1 MEFTVRLYKFNIM
14 LSLRPKSSNGL
25 VLLFEVLIFMY
36 EALCNKPNTLI
47 SVVHR
52 PRSGQSRLIAEV
64 SSSHAITPT
73 PTPTLSLSRYDC
85 SKRVLSSLQRPLP
98 TQHSTNIRDKYLC
111 LQWDSN
117 PRFQQS
123 SGCREHKPK
132 YRVIHKSLRDFR
144 TRLRNNQDRHGRK
157 EHINR

>member
-98 TQHSTNIRDKYLC
+98 TQHITNMPSARFEPVIPSIKRAAEQRVGAHSLC
-111 LQWDSN
+111 
-117 PRFQQS
+117 
-123 SGCREHKPK
+123 
-132 YRVIHKSLRDFR
+132 RVISALWDELETIWKVASVV
-144 TRLRNNQDRHGRK
+144 
-157 EHINR
+157 